1 MKNYKVKIKKI
12 EISDMIVDAKSEDE
26 ALKKVSD
33 ILKKCVDNNVNL
45 SKVFDAKPSFIF
57 EIEEKNN

>member
-1 MKNYKVKIKKI
+1 MRNYKVKIKKI
-12 EISDMIVDAKSEDE
+12 EVTDMLVDAKSEDE

-33 ILKKCVDNNVNL
+33 ILKKCVDNDVDL
-45 SKVFDAKPSFIF
+45 TKVFDVKPSFIF